1 VTQLQQRLARFI
13 EPTPVHAAGQED
25 YYYKYIVPDKTSF
38 YSFDGHMALREPLLD
53 ESKEVV
59 FLKGSQVGI
68 TTGLLGQ
75 CFYRLDVGSWDVQY
89 FLPTTTLVER
99 FTAGKV
105 DRLITRN
112 PHLSVMV
119 RSRHEID
126 KKSKDTIEIKSFRDA
141 FLFIKGI
148 DSARSILSDPGDMIV
163 FDEVDQ
169 LNQKHMKQAKDRLLH
184 SKYGFRR
191 YAGVGM
197 MPGLGIDKIYAELSD
212 KRVRVFHCPA
222 CGKDDQVLADLFPDN
237 ARQNGDGDWYFGCI
251 NCGVELD
258 RDNDA
263 RWVAQ
268 KECGGMPGYR
278 ISALDIK
285 AISAN
290 YIMQLYQEAE
300 GDMTAKAVF
309 RSTVLAIPDA
319 GAGQPITDAVLKSC
333 EGDYFML
340 PRSNYSFLG
349 IDVGNICHL
358 YIRQAKPEIGTP
370 QVIHIEKI
378 VQTNLVQRVVELDKR
393 FRFQVVVID
402 RKPSLTTATQLA
414 DALGRHRV
422 YLQEF
427 KGSTFETSD
436 YKPIAESNDIF
447 KQVTMDRDIWL
458 DGYTGMFANTD
469 IEIPKKGEGEHGML
483 MEEFWQ
489 HHKALQKVLEYTSKG
504 LKYASY
510 RKNVENHFA
519 FAGCFSDAAHKIWFN
534 KFAHFTGVGI
544 ESSPFRI

>member
-1 VTQLQQRLARFI
+1 MTQLQQRLARYI
-13 EPTPVHAAGQED
+13 EPTPVHAAGLED
-25 YYYKYIVPDKTSF
+25 YLRKYIVPDNVPA
-38 YSFDGHMALREPLLD
+38 YSFEGHEALREPLLD
-53 ESKEVV
+53 ESKELAI
-59 FLKGSQVGI
+59 LKASQLGVS
-68 TTGLLGQ
+68 TGLLGH
-75 CFYRLDVGSWDVQY
+75 CFFRCDDGSWDVQY
-89 FLPTTTLVER
+89 FLPTKDVIER
-99 FTAGKV
+99 FSAGKV
-105 DRLITRN
+105 DRLINRN
-112 PHLSVMV
+112 PHLKAMV
-119 RSRHEID
+119 RSRREVD
-126 KKSKDTIEIKSFRDA
+126 SKSKDTIEIKSFRNN
-141 FLFIKGI
+141 FLYIKGM
-148 DSARSILSDPGDMIV
+148 DSQRSLLSDPADMIV

-169 LNQKHMKQAKDRLLH
+169 LNQKHMTQAKDRIAH
-184 SKYGFRR
+184 SRFGFRR

-197 MPGLGIDKIYAELSD
+197 MPGLGIDKIYAEKSD
-212 KRVRVFHCPA
+212 KRVRVFRCPA

-237 ARQNGDGDWYFGCI
+237 ARQDSDGNWYFGCVD
-251 NCGVELD
+251 CGAEFD
-258 RDNDA
+258 RDNGA

-268 KECGGMPGYR
+268 KESGGMPGYR
-278 ISALDIK
+278 ISALDIA

-300 GDMTAKAVF
+300 GDMTAKATF
-309 RSTVLAIPDA
+309 RSTVLTIPDA
-319 GAGQPITDAVLKSC
+319 GAGQPITDVVLKNC

-340 PRSNYSFLG
+340 PRSKYSFLG
-349 IDVGNICHL
+349 IDVGNVCHI
-358 YIRQAKPEIGTP
+358 YIRQAKPEDGKP

-378 VQTNLVQRVVELDKR
+378 VQTNLVQRVVDLDKR
-393 FRFQVVVID
+393 YNFQVAVID

-427 KGSTFETSD
+427 KGSTFETGE
-436 YKPIAESNDIF
+436 YKPIAESRDIY
-447 KQVTMDRDIWL
+447 QEVTMDRDIWL

-519 FAGCFSDAAHKIWFN
+519 FAGCFADAAHKIWFN
-534 KFAHFTGVGI
+534 KFCHFTGVGI